1 MPINTDLSVSPYFDD
16 YDNEKDY
23 YKILFKPGVAVQVRE
38 LNQLQTILQKQ
49 IERFGDNIY
58 KRGTIIDGCN
68 FIFHNPLP
76 FVKINDVETD
86 GTPVNVSVF
95 KGYLAK
101 NSANLVCQIV
111 ETSTGFES
119 TFPDL
124 NTLHVKYLN
133 YGSSGSATN
142 FTPGETITIYS
153 PSVSVADVD
162 IMAASQ
168 GFSNTDIP
176 VFLSAITVQN
186 STGGQSFVNSAGQ
199 ACTFSVGEVIT
210 QSVTQAKAEIRE
222 VNTSANSTHLILKIR
237 PLATELRIGNTDS
250 WTFIEGYSF
259 TSNTSKITAN
269 LHTLIGSG
277 AEGSII
283 TNPTGGI
290 TTLIVTKGGSGYY
303 VEPYVTAKYSTANN
317 LAAAEYFNNLNIKA
331 KNYIAL
337 VKVNELDASVGDG
350 YGLSV
355 SEGIIYQK
363 GYFSRVE
370 NSFIVVEKYS
380 TSTNNVVGFDTR
392 EEIVDFRTDMSL
404 YDNATGTF
412 NEKAPGANRLKLT
425 PYLKSVTREE
435 AAADQNFLSIIEF
448 SEGRPFKQ
456 NKTTQFNTIGKQI
469 ARRTAEE
476 SGDYVLDQFLLST
489 SGQDDFTKEANTFKM
504 SIDPGLAYIN
514 GYRVETNDVYKK
526 DIRKGT
532 NTSIGNTSIYIN
544 YGNYIKVKELG
555 GLFKFSVG
563 AIVSLRD
570 TTATYITTSS
580 GSSQFAAISAPGL
593 EIGTARIR
601 SLLLNDG
608 SAGDPTAQYK
618 LYLFDIRM
626 NSGKNFEDVRSVYYD
641 GAGTNDGIADLILEN
656 GKAFVNDSK
665 NSSLIY
671 YAGARSLKNA
681 NNFSYTYRTIN
692 DSVTCSTSGQLSIS
706 VAANPGEYLPY
717 NTTLSDEQKRSI
729 IVVPLANAICVNAGG
744 SVVTSSGCTTITG
757 TTTTFH
763 TAFKPGDYIRIAN
776 SSAAEIKK
784 IASIANATSITTSTT
799 IANSYGPVA
808 NVSLVFP
815 RFIPIPLFDRSNRTA
830 TVSANTTL
838 NISLGNTI
846 SSATTM
852 AVYFNAQ
859 RTVNAVPKSI
869 TRKAYVKIDTATN
882 SATNVGPWCLGIPDI
897 IRLRSVYQGNSTA
910 VTTNDTLVT
919 SNFWIDHNQKKDYY
933 DVGFLYKNP
942 EYNLSSSVYIM
953 AEFDVL
959 TTTQEGIKTISS
971 YPVDDTVPLANSATT
986 INTVEIPE
994 MYHDND
1000 EYYDLRDHFDFRP
1013 YSANTANVATSA
1025 ADATLNPS
1033 EPSQANRFDVTYDK
1047 KFPVPQGECTATIE
1061 NYVGRIDSIIM
1072 TSNGDFRVIE
1082 GISSAKPSY
1091 PDLPDEGLLINHMI
1105 IPPYPSLPKYN
1116 SANMSQF
1123 INRRISNIKFTTKRQ
1138 TDYKVITP
1146 IDAPE
1151 LEFSQPRRYT
1161 MKDIGS
1167 LERRIADLEYY
1178 ASLGFKEDIVNRL
1191 KLPSSVDSTTDRFK
1205 FGFFVDDFTTTN
1217 YSEVND
1223 PTYRSTTSGF
1233 ELMPGRKQIQLKYKV
1248 NYKDAETLSC
1258 LNGKKIILPST
1269 KKRLY
1274 GQSIAT
1280 EATSIEVATT
1290 QTTYNTTGTEVQS
1303 STTVLREITT
1313 KDYELLTKENLVANT
1328 RTVAISAGS
1337 LGSIDGTQSWNKVFE
1352 VGKLAG
1358 TIEARGGNQKDKG
1371 NLPVLERKIG
1381 TTWTQVATAIRGI
1394 PGRSDLPTNR
1404 TWSIKYAYTP
1414 NAAKSDRQFRVIQ
1427 YAYSEDSAL
1436 FGGSYPRTED
1446 QTTYT
1451 RYNTYTVDLETRVET
1466 KTEVIP
1472 QTTIVEN
1479 TTTITRSLFNS
1490 RNTALM
1496 ITETLFNTASR
1507 LNTPFIDLTAS
1518 IQQDINS

>member
-16 YDNEKDY
+16 YDNQKDY

-76 FVKINDVETD
+76 YVKINDVETD

-95 KGYLAK
+95 KGHLAK
-101 NSANLVCQIV
+101 NSSNLVCQII

-133 YGSSGSATN
+133 YGSSGSATK
-142 FTPGETITIYS
+142 FTPGEIITIYS

-162 IMAASQ
+162 IFAASE

-186 STGGQSFVNSAGQ
+186 TTGGQSFVNSAGQ

-250 WTFIEGYSF
+250 WTFLEGYSI

-269 LHTLIGSG
+269 LHTSIGSG
-277 AEGSII
+277 AEGSVI

-303 VEPYVTAKYSTANN
+303 VEPYVTVKYSTANN
-317 LAAAEYFNNLNIKA
+317 LAPIEYLNNLNIKA
-331 KNYIAL
+331 KNYMAL
-337 VKVNELDASVGDG
+337 VKVNELDSSVGDG

-363 GYFSRVE
+363 GYFSRVKD
-370 NSFIVVEKYS
+370 SFIVVEKYS
-380 TSTNNVVGFDTR
+380 TTTNNVVGFDTL
-392 EEIVDFRTDMSL
+392 EEIIDFRTDMSL

-425 PYLKSVTREE
+425 PYLKSITKEE

-456 NKTTQFNTIGKQI
+456 NKTTQFNIIGKQI

-489 SGQDDFTKEANTFKM
+489 SGQEDFTKEANTFKM

-514 GYRVETNDVYKK
+514 GYRVETNDVYTK
-526 DIRKGT
+526 DIRKGS
-532 NTSIGNTSIYIN
+532 NTVVSNTSIYIN
-544 YGNYIKVKELG
+544 YGNYIKVNELG
-555 GLFKFSVG
+555 GLFKFSIG

-570 TTATYITTSS
+570 TAKTYITTSS
-580 GSSQFAAISAPGL
+580 GASQFPVISAPGL

-601 SLLLNDG
+601 SLILNNG
-608 SAGDPTAQYK
+608 SAGDPEAEYK
-618 LYLFDIRM
+618 LYLFDIKM
-626 NSGKNFEDVRSVYYD
+626 NSGKNFQDVRSVYYD

-656 GKAFVNDSK
+656 GNAFVNDSK

-671 YAGARSLKNA
+671 YGGAKSLKNA

-692 DSVTCSTSGQLSIS
+692 DSVTCSAGGQLAVS

-717 NTTLSDEQKRSI
+717 NTTLSDDEKRSI
-729 IVVPLANAICVNAGG
+729 IVVPLANAVCVNAGG
-744 SVVTSSGCTTITG
+744 SVVTSAGCTAITG

-859 RTVNAVPKSI
+859 RTVNAVPKSV
-869 TRKAYVKIDTATN
+869 TRKAYVKINTATN
-882 SATNVGPWCLGIPDI
+882 LATNVGPWCLGIPDV
-897 IRLRSVYQGNSTA
+897 IRLRAVYQGNSVA

-919 SNFWIDHNQKKDYY
+919 TNFWIDHNQKKDYY

-942 EYNLSSSVYIM
+942 EYDLSSSVYIM

-971 YPVDDTVPLANSATT
+971 YPIDDTVSLANSATT
-986 INTVEIPE
+986 INTIEIPE
-994 MYHDND
+994 MYHDNG
-1000 EYYDLRDHFDFRP
+1000 EYYDLRDQFDFRP
-1013 YSANTANVATSA
+1013 YSANTANVATIA
-1025 ADATLNPS
+1025 TDATVNPI
-1033 EPSQANRFDVTYDK
+1033 EPTQANRFDTTYDK
-1047 KFPVPQGECTATIE
+1047 KFPVPQGVCSAVIE
-1061 NYVGRIDSIIM
+1061 NYTGRIDSIIL

-1082 GISSAKPSY
+1082 GISSAKPAY
-1091 PDLPDEGLLINHMI
+1091 PDIPDEGLLINHLL
-1105 IPPYPSLPKYN
+1105 IPPYPSLPEYN
-1116 SANMSQF
+1116 STNTSQF
-1123 INRRISNIKFTTKRQ
+1123 LNRRISNIKFTSKRQ
-1138 TDYKVITP
+1138 TDYRVITP
-1146 IDAPE
+1146 LEAPQ
-1151 LEFSQPRRYT
+1151 LQFSQPRRYT
-1161 MKDIGS
+1161 MKDIGA
-1167 LERRIADLEYY
+1167 LERRISDLEYY
-1178 ASLGFKEDIVNRL
+1178 ASLGFTEDIVNRL
-1191 KLPSSVDSTTDRFK
+1191 QLRSSVDTTTNRFK
-1205 FGFFVDDFTTTN
+1205 FGFFVDNFTTTT
-1217 YSEVND
+1217 YAEIND
-1223 PTYRSTTSGF
+1223 PTYRASIYGF
-1233 ELMPGRKQIQLKYKV
+1233 ELMPARKQFQLKYKI
-1248 NYKDAETLSC
+1248 NDKDASTLSC
-1258 LNGKKIILPST
+1258 LNGKKVVLPSNR
-1269 KKRLY
+1269 KRIY
-1274 GQSIAT
+1274 GQAVAT
-1280 EATSIEVATT
+1280 EATSIDVATT
-1290 QTTYNTTGTEVQS
+1290 QTTYTTTGTEIQS
-1303 STTVLREITT
+1303 STTVISQITT

-1328 RTVAISAGS
+1328 KTVAISNGS
-1337 LGSIDGTQSWNKVFE
+1337 LGNISAAKSWNKTFE

-1358 TIEARGGNQKDKG
+1358 VIQVEGGNSKDKG
-1371 NLPVLERKIG
+1371 NLPILERNING
-1381 TTWTQVATAIRGI
+1381 TWTKVASAVRGI
-1394 PGRSDLPTNR
+1394 PWRSDQPTNR
-1404 TWSIKYAYTP
+1404 TWSIKYTYTP
-1414 NAAKSDRQFRVIQ
+1414 NTAKSDRQFRIIQ
-1427 YAYSEDSAL
+1427 NAYSESSSMYR
-1436 FGGSYPRTED
+1436 GSYPRTED

-1451 RYNTYTVDLETRVET
+1451 RYNTYAVDLETRVET

-1472 QTTIVEN
+1472 LTTIVQS
-1479 TTTITRSLFNS
+1479 TSTVTRNLFNS

-1496 ITETLFNTASR
+1496 ITETLFNTPSQ
-1507 LNTPFIDLTAS
+1507 LNTPFIDLTAA